1 VAAGGFTLWE
11 EAVVMENKQCDLGLI
26 GLGVMGRN
34 FLLNVAD
41 HGFSLTG
48 YDLDADKVKQ
58 LNKEKSYEHDI
69 HPAGDLADFAA
80 KLRRPR
86 AIMLLVPAG
95 KPVDSVIEE
104 ITPRLDQGDLIIDSG
119 NSHFKDTDRRSEKL
133 EGHGLLFMGMGM
145 SGGEYGARY
154 GPSIMPGGPREGYG
168 RVENILSQAAAQV
181 DGEPCVAYLGKG
193 SAGHYVKMVHNGI
206 EYAVMQL
213 IAETYDLMN
222 RGLELTAD
230 DLHGIYREWNSQELA
245 SYLVE
250 ITSQIFA
257 RTDEK
262 TGQPLV
268 EVILDAAKQ
277 KGTGKWT
284 EWDATDLQVP
294 TPTIDAAVTMRNLS
308 SLKSERQQAAEYLR
322 GPSAKYGGDQQKF
335 VGQLKD
341 ALYGSMVLTYAQGMA
356 LLRRASTH
364 YEYGLDLAT
373 VARIWRGGC
382 IVRAA
387 LLEDIRSVFSSSPDL
402 PNLLMNRDFAQ
413 EVMRCQNQL
422 RAVVS
427 AAVQMGVPVPALADS
442 LSYFDGYRS
451 GRLPAN
457 LIQAQRDY
465 FGSHTYER
473 TDAEGTFHSQW
484 RKS

>member
-1 VAAGGFTLWE
+1 MG
-11 EAVVMENKQCDLGLI
+11 NKQCDLGLI

-48 YDLDADKVKQ
+48 YDLDANKVKQ
-58 LNKEKSYEHDI
+58 LNKEKSAKHDI
-69 HPAGDLADFAA
+69 HPFEDLADFIA
-80 KLRRPR
+80 KLHRPR
-86 AIMLLVPAG
+86 VIMLLVPAG
-95 KPVDSVIEE
+95 KPVDSVLEE
-104 ITPRLDQGDLIIDSG
+104 LKPRLDQGDLIIDSG

-181 DGEPCVAYLGKG
+181 EGEPCVAYLGKG

-206 EYAVMQL
+206 EYGIMEL
-213 IAETYDLMN
+213 IAETYDIMR
-222 RGLELTAD
+222 RGLGLIAHELHD
-230 DLHGIYREWNSQELA
+230 VYRSWSSQELA

-250 ITSQIFA
+250 ITAHIFA
-257 RTDEK
+257 TTDEK
-262 TGQPLV
+262 SGQPLV

-322 GPSAKYGGDQQKF
+322 GPSATYGGDREKF

-341 ALYGSMVLTYAQGMA
+341 AMYSGMILAYAQGMA
-356 LLRRASTH
+356 LLRVASNH
-364 YEYGLDLAT
+364 YQYGLDLAT

-382 IVRAA
+382 IIRAA
-387 LLEDIRSVFSSSPDL
+387 LLEDIRSVFSSRPDL

-413 EVMRCQNQL
+413 EVMLRQDQL

-427 AAVQMGVPVPALADS
+427 TAMQMGLPVPALAAS

-473 TDAEGTFHSQW
+473 TDAEGTFHTQW

>member
-1 VAAGGFTLWE
+1 MG
-11 EAVVMENKQCDLGLI
+11 NKQCDLGLI

-48 YDLDADKVKQ
+48 YDLDANKVKQ
-58 LNKEKSYEHDI
+58 LNKEKSAKHDI
-69 HPAGDLADFAA
+69 HPFEDLADFIA
-80 KLRRPR
+80 KLHRPR
-86 AIMLLVPAG
+86 VIMLLVPAG
-95 KPVDSVIEE
+95 KPVDSVLEE
-104 ITPRLDQGDLIIDSG
+104 LKPRLDQGDLIIDSG

-181 DGEPCVAYLGKG
+181 EGEPCVAYLGKG

-206 EYAVMQL
+206 EYGIMEL
-213 IAETYDLMN
+213 IAETYDIMR
-222 RGLELTAD
+222 RGLGLIAHELHD
-230 DLHGIYREWNSQELA
+230 VYRSWSSQELA

-250 ITSQIFA
+250 ITAHIFA
-257 RTDEK
+257 TTDEK
-262 TGQPLV
+262 SGQPLV

-322 GPSAKYGGDQQKF
+322 GPSATYSGDREKF

-341 ALYGSMVLTYAQGMA
+341 AMYSGMILAYAQGMA
-356 LLRRASTH
+356 LLRVASNH
-364 YEYGLDLAT
+364 YQYGLDLAT

-382 IVRAA
+382 IIRAA
-387 LLEDIRSVFSSSPDL
+387 LLEDIRSVFSSRPDL

-413 EVMRCQNQL
+413 EVMLRQDQL

-427 AAVQMGVPVPALADS
+427 TAMQMGLPVPALAAS

-451 GRLPAN
+451 ARLPAN

-473 TDAEGTFHSQW
+473 TDREGTFHTQW
-484 RKS
+484 RQN

>member
-1 VAAGGFTLWE
+1 MG
-11 EAVVMENKQCDLGLI
+11 NKQCDLGLI

-48 YDLDADKVKQ
+48 YDLDANKVKQ
-58 LNKEKSYEHDI
+58 LNKEKSAKHDI
-69 HPAGDLADFAA
+69 HPFEDLADFIA
-80 KLRRPR
+80 KLHRPR
-86 AIMLLVPAG
+86 VIMLLVPAG
-95 KPVDSVIEE
+95 KPVDSVLEE
-104 ITPRLDQGDLIIDSG
+104 LKPRLDQGDLIIDSG

-181 DGEPCVAYLGKG
+181 EGEPCVAYLGKG

-206 EYAVMQL
+206 EYGIMEL
-213 IAETYDLMN
+213 IAETYDIMR
-222 RGLELTAD
+222 RGLGLIAHELHD
-230 DLHGIYREWNSQELA
+230 VYRSWSSQELA

-250 ITSQIFA
+250 ITAHIFA
-257 RTDEK
+257 TTDEK
-262 TGQPLV
+262 SGQPLV

-322 GPSAKYGGDQQKF
+322 GPSATYGGDREKF

-341 ALYGSMVLTYAQGMA
+341 AMYSGMILAYAQGMA
-356 LLRRASTH
+356 LLRVASNH
-364 YEYGLDLAT
+364 YQYGLDLAT

-382 IVRAA
+382 IIRAA
-387 LLEDIRSVFSSSPDL
+387 LLEDIRSVFSSRPDL

-413 EVMRCQNQL
+413 EVMLRQDQL

-427 AAVQMGVPVPALADS
+427 TAMQMGLPVPALAAS

-473 TDAEGTFHSQW
+473 TDEEGTFHTQW
-484 RKS
+484 RQS

>member
-1 VAAGGFTLWE
+1 MG
-11 EAVVMENKQCDLGLI
+11 NKKCDLGLI

-48 YDLDADKVKQ
+48 YDLDADKAKE
-58 LNKEKSYEHDI
+58 LNKEKSNTHDI
-69 HPAGDLADFAA
+69 HPAEDLADFIA

-86 AIMLLVPAG
+86 VIMLLVPAG
-95 KPVDSVIEE
+95 EPVDSVLQE

-119 NSHFKDTDRRSEKL
+119 NSHFRDTDRRSEKL
-133 EGHGLLFMGMGM
+133 EGHSLLFMGMGM
-145 SGGEYGARY
+145 SGGEHGARH

-181 DGEPCVAYLGKG
+181 NGEPCVAYLGKG

-206 EYAVMQL
+206 EYGIMEL
-213 IAETYDLMN
+213 IAETYDLMK
-222 RGLELTAD
+222 RGLGLSAH
-230 DLHGIYREWNSQELA
+230 DLQGVYHGWSSQELA

-250 ITSQIFA
+250 ITADIFA
-257 RTDEK
+257 TTDEE

-308 SLKSERQQAAEYLR
+308 SLKRERQQAAECLR
-322 GPSAKYGGDQQKF
+322 GPSVPYGGNQEKF
-335 VGQLKD
+335 VSQLKD
-341 ALYGSMVLTYAQGMA
+341 ALYSGMILAYAQGMA
-356 LLRRASTH
+356 LLRTASTH
-364 YEYGLDLAT
+364 YRYGLDLAT

-382 IVRAA
+382 IIRAA
-387 LLEDIRSVFSSSPDL
+387 LLEDILSVFSSRPDL

-413 EVMRCQNQL
+413 EVMLRQDQL

-427 AAVQMGVPVPALADS
+427 TAIQMGLPVPALAAS

-451 GRLPAN
+451 ARLPAN

-473 TDAEGTFHSQW
+473 TDKEGTFHTQW

>member
-1 VAAGGFTLWE
+1 MGD
-11 EAVVMENKQCDLGLI
+11 NHCDLGLV

-34 FLLNVAD
+34 FLLNLAD

-58 LNKEKSYEHDI
+58 LNKEKSDKHEI
-69 HPAGDLADFAA
+69 HPAEDLVDFVA

-86 AIMLLVPAG
+86 AVMLLVPAG
-95 KPVDSVIEE
+95 KPVDSVIDQV
-104 ITPRLDQGDLIIDSG
+104 TPLLDQGDLIIDSG

-133 EGHGLLFMGMGM
+133 DGQGLLFMGMGM
-145 SGGEYGARY
+145 SGGEYGARH
-154 GPSIMPGGPREGYG
+154 GPSIMPGGTWEGYG
-168 RVENILSQAAAQV
+168 RVEHMLSRTAARV

-206 EYAVMQL
+206 EYGIMQL
-213 IAETYDLMN
+213 IAETYDLMK
-222 RGLELTAD
+222 RGLGFSAD
-230 DLHGIYREWNSQELA
+230 DLHGVYRDWNRQELA

-250 ITSQIFA
+250 ITSHIFTTA
-257 RTDEK
+257 DEK
-262 TGQPLV
+262 TGRPLV

-284 EWDATDLQVP
+284 EWDAADLQVP
-294 TPTIDAAVTMRNLS
+294 TPTIDAAVAMRNLS
-308 SLKSERQQAAEYLR
+308 GLKSERQQAARQLR
-322 GPSAKYGGDQQKF
+322 GPSAAYKGDPQKF
-335 VGQLKD
+335 TSQLKD
-341 ALYGSMVLTYAQGMA
+341 ALYSGMILTYGQGMA
-356 LLRRASTH
+356 LLRRASSH
-364 YEYGLDLAT
+364 YRYGLDLAT

-382 IVRAA
+382 IIRAA
-387 LLEDIRSVFSSSPDL
+387 LLEDIRSVFSSRSDL
-402 PNLLMNRDFAQ
+402 PNLLMDRDLA
-413 EVMRCQNQL
+413 EAVMRRQNQL

-427 AAVQMGVPVPALADS
+427 TALKMGLPVPALAAS
-442 LSYFDGYRS
+442 LGYFDGYRS

-473 TDAEGTFHSQW
+473 TDAEGTFHTQW
-484 RKS
+484 HKR

>member
-1 VAAGGFTLWE
+1 MGK
-11 EAVVMENKQCDLGLI
+11 KQCDLGLI

-48 YDLDADKVKQ
+48 YDLDADKVEQ
-58 LNKEKSYEHDI
+58 LNKEKSNTHDI
-69 HPAGDLADFAA
+69 HPAEDLADFIA

-86 AIMLLVPAG
+86 VIMLLVPAG
-95 KPVDSVIEE
+95 EPVDSVIEE
-104 ITPRLDQGDLIIDSG
+104 IAPRLDQGDLIIDSG
-119 NSHFKDTDRRSEKL
+119 NSHFKDTDRRSQKL
-133 EGHGLLFMGMGM
+133 EGRGLLFMGMGM
-145 SGGEYGARY
+145 SGGEHGARH

-168 RVENILSQAAAQV
+168 RVEDILSQAAAQV

-206 EYAVMQL
+206 EYGIMEL
-213 IAETYDLMN
+213 IAETYDLMK
-222 RGLELTAD
+222 RGLGFTAHD
-230 DLHGIYREWNSQELA
+230 VQDLYRQWNSQELA

-250 ITSQIFA
+250 ITADIFA
-257 RTDEK
+257 TTDEK

-308 SLKSERQQAAEYLR
+308 SLKNERQQAAECLR
-322 GPSAKYGGDQQKF
+322 GPSAAYGGDRQKF
-335 VGQLKD
+335 VEQLKD
-341 ALYGSMVLTYAQGMA
+341 ALYSGMILAYAQGMA
-356 LLRRASTH
+356 LLRTASTH
-364 YEYGLDLAT
+364 YRYGLDLAT

-382 IVRAA
+382 IIRAA
-387 LLEDIRSVFSSSPDL
+387 LLEDIRSVLSGSPDL
-402 PNLLMNRDFAQ
+402 PNLLMSQDFAE
-413 EVMRCQNQL
+413 EVMGRQSQL

-427 AAVQMGVPVPALADS
+427 AAVQMGVPVPALAES

-473 TDAEGTFHSQW
+473 TDGGGTFHTQW

>member
-1 VAAGGFTLWE
+1 MG
-11 EAVVMENKQCDLGLI
+11 NRQCDLGLV

-34 FLLNVAD
+34 FLLNLAD

-48 YDLDADKVKQ
+48 YDLDADKAEQ
-58 LNKEKSYEHDI
+58 LNKEKSNTHDI
-69 HPAGDLADFAA
+69 HPTEDLDDLIG

-86 AIMLLVPAG
+86 VIMMLVPAG
-95 KPVDSVIEE
+95 EPVDSVIEE
-104 ITPRLDQGDLIIDSG
+104 MRPRLDQGDLIIDGG
-119 NSHFKDTDRRSEKL
+119 NSHFKDTNRRSEKL

-145 SGGEYGARY
+145 SGGEHGARH
-154 GPSIMPGGPREGYG
+154 GPSIMPGGPREAYA
-168 RVENILSQAAAQV
+168 RVENILSQAAARV
-181 DGEPCVAYLGKG
+181 EGEPCVAYLGKG

-206 EYAVMQL
+206 EYGIMQL
-213 IAETYDLMN
+213 IAETYDLMK
-222 RGLELTAD
+222 RGLGLTPEELHTV
-230 DLHGIYREWNSQELA
+230 YRGWNSQELS

-250 ITSQIFA
+250 ITSHIFA
-257 RTDEK
+257 TSDEK

-308 SLKSERQQAAEYLR
+308 SLKSERQQAAEHLR
-322 GPSAKYGGDQQKF
+322 GPSVTYGGDQQKF
-335 VGQLKD
+335 IGQLKD
-341 ALYGSMVLTYAQGMA
+341 ALYSGMVLSYAQGME
-356 LLRRASTH
+356 LLRRASSH
-364 YEYGLDLAT
+364 YGYGLDLAT

-382 IVRAA
+382 IIRAA
-387 LLEDIRSVFSSSPDL
+387 LLEDVRSVFSSSPDL

-413 EVMRCQNQL
+413 EVMLRQDQL

-427 AAVQMGVPVPALADS
+427 AAVQMGLPVPALAAS

-457 LIQAQRDY
+457 LVQAQRDY

-473 TDAEGTFHSQW
+473 TDAEGTFHTQW
-484 RKS
+484 RKN

>member
-1 VAAGGFTLWE
+1 MG
-11 EAVVMENKQCDLGLI
+11 NKQCDLGLI

-41 HGFSLTG
+41 HGFALTG
-48 YDLDADKVKQ
+48 YDLDAEKAKE
-58 LNKEKSYEHDI
+58 LNKEKSNRHDI
-69 HPAGDLADFAA
+69 HPAEDLADFIA

-86 AIMLLVPAG
+86 VIMLLVPAG
-95 KPVDSVIEE
+95 KPVDSVLEE
-104 ITPRLDQGDLIIDSG
+104 IAPRLDRGDLIIDSG

-133 EGHGLLFMGMGM
+133 VGHGLLFMGMGM
-145 SGGEYGARY
+145 SGGEYGARH

-168 RVENILSQAAAQV
+168 RVEDILSRAAAQV

-206 EYAVMQL
+206 EYGIMEL
-213 IAETYDLMN
+213 IAETYDLMK
-222 RGLELTAD
+222 RGLGLSAH
-230 DLHGIYREWNSQELA
+230 DLQGVYHGWINQELA

-250 ITSQIFA
+250 ITADIFA
-257 RTDEK
+257 TTDEH

-308 SLKSERQQAAEYLR
+308 SLKTERQQAAECLR
-322 GPSAKYGGDQQKF
+322 GPSVTYDGDPEKF

-341 ALYGSMVLTYAQGMA
+341 GLYCGMILAYAQGMA
-356 LLRRASTH
+356 LLRTASTH
-364 YEYGLDLAT
+364 YQYGLDLAT

-382 IVRAA
+382 IIRAA
-387 LLEDIRSVFSSSPDL
+387 LLEDIRSVFSSRPDL
-402 PNLLMNRDFAQ
+402 SNLLMNRDFAQ
-413 EVMRCQNQL
+413 EVMLRQDKL

-427 AAVQMGVPVPALADS
+427 TAIQMGLPVPALAAS

-451 GRLPAN
+451 ARLPAN

-473 TDAEGTFHSQW
+473 IDKEGTFHTQW
-484 RKS
+484 RQN

>member
-1 VAAGGFTLWE
+1 MG
-11 EAVVMENKQCDLGLI
+11 NKRCDLGLI

-48 YDLDADKVKQ
+48 YDLDADKAKQ
-58 LNKEKSYEHDI
+58 LNKEKSDAHNI
-69 HPAGDLADFAA
+69 HPAGDLADFIA

-86 AIMLLVPAG
+86 VIMLLVPAG
-95 KPVDSVIEE
+95 APVDSVLEQL
-104 ITPRLDQGDLIIDSG
+104 TPRVDQGDLIIDSG
-119 NSHFKDTDRRSEKL
+119 NSHFKDTDRRSDKL
-133 EGHGLLFMGMGM
+133 EGQGLVFMGMGM

-154 GPSIMPGGPREGYG
+154 GPSIMPGGPREAYG

-206 EYAVMQL
+206 EYGIMQL
-213 IAETYDLMN
+213 IGETYDLMN
-222 RGLELTAD
+222 RGLGLTAH
-230 DLHGIYREWNSQELA
+230 DLHGIYRSWSSQELA

-250 ITSQIFA
+250 ITSHIFA
-257 RTDEK
+257 TTDEK
-262 TGQPLV
+262 TGKPLV

-308 SLKSERQQAAEYLR
+308 SLKRERQQAAEQLR
-322 GPSAKYGGDQQKF
+322 GPAAPYGGDQQKF

-341 ALYGSMVLTYAQGMA
+341 ALYSSMILTYAQGMA

-364 YEYGLDLAT
+364 YGYGLDLAT

-382 IVRAA
+382 IIRAA
-387 LLEDIRSVFSSSPDL
+387 LLEDILSVFNSSPDL
-402 PNLLMNRDFAQ
+402 PNLLLNRNFAQ
-413 EVMRCQNQL
+413 EVILRQNQL

-427 AAVQMGVPVPALADS
+427 AAVQMGLPVPALAAS

-451 GRLPAN
+451 DRLPAN

-473 TDAEGTFHSQW
+473 SDEEGTFHTQW
-484 RKS
+484 RQS

>member
-1 VAAGGFTLWE
+1 
-11 EAVVMENKQCDLGLI
+11 MKKNHCDLGLI

-58 LNKEKSYEHDI
+58 LNKEKSDAHEIY
-69 HPAGDLADFAA
+69 PAEGLADFISR
-80 KLRRPR
+80 LRRPR
-86 AIMLLVPAG
+86 VVMLLVPAG
-95 KPVDSVIEE
+95 APVDSVLEE
-104 ITPRLDQGDLIIDSG
+104 ITPQLDQGDLIIDSG
-119 NSHFKDTDRRSEKL
+119 NSHFKDTNRRAEKL
-133 EGHGLLFMGMGM
+133 GGRGLLFMGMGM
-145 SGGEYGARY
+145 SGGEHGARY
-154 GPSIMPGGPREGYG
+154 GPSIMPGGPREGYA
-168 RVENILSQAAAQV
+168 RIENMFRQAAAQV
-181 DGEPCVAYLGKG
+181 EGEPCVAYLGKG

-206 EYAVMQL
+206 EYGIMQL
-213 IAETYDLMN
+213 IAETYDLMK
-222 RGLELTAD
+222 RGLGFTPD
-230 DLHGIYREWNSQELA
+230 RLHDVYRSWSTQGLA
-245 SYLVE
+245 SYLLE
-250 ITSQIFA
+250 ITSDIFA
-257 RTDEK
+257 ATDEK

-294 TPTIDAAVTMRNLS
+294 TPIIDAAVTMRNLS
-308 SLKSERQQAAEYLR
+308 SLKSERQRAAEHLR
-322 GPSAKYGGDQQKF
+322 GPSALFGGDRQKF
-335 VGQLKD
+335 LGQLKD
-341 ALYGSMVLTYAQGMA
+341 ALYCGMLITYAQGMA
-356 LLRRASTH
+356 LLRTASIH
-364 YEYGLDLAT
+364 YGYGLDLAT

-382 IVRAA
+382 IIRAA
-387 LLEDIRSVFSSSPDL
+387 LLEDIRSTFSSVPDL
-402 PNLLMNRDFAQ
+402 PNLLMNPDIAEKIMLRQ
-413 EVMRCQNQL
+413 SQL

-427 AAVQMGVPVPALADS
+427 TAVQMGLPVAALAAS

-451 GRLPAN
+451 ARLPAN

-473 TDAEGTFHSQW
+473 TDAEGAFHTEW

>member
-1 VAAGGFTLWE
+1 
-11 EAVVMENKQCDLGLI
+11 MEDKKCDLGLI

-48 YDLDADKVKQ
+48 YDLDAEKVRE
-58 LNKEKSYEHDI
+58 LNKEKSKRHDI
-69 HPAGDLADFAA
+69 HPAEDLADFIG

-86 AIMLLVPAG
+86 VIMLLVPAG
-95 KPVDSVIEE
+95 KPVDSVLEE
-104 ITPRLDQGDLIIDSG
+104 VTPRLDQGDLIIDSG

-133 EGHGLLFMGMGM
+133 EGHGLFFMGMGM
-145 SGGEYGARY
+145 SGGEYGARH

-181 DGEPCVAYLGKG
+181 NGEPCVAYLGKG

-206 EYAVMQL
+206 EYGIMEL
-213 IAETYDLMN
+213 IAETYDLMK
-222 RGLELTAD
+222 RGLGLSAH
-230 DLHGIYREWNSQELA
+230 DLQGVYHGWINQELA

-250 ITSQIFA
+250 ITADIFA
-257 RTDEK
+257 TTDEH

-294 TPTIDAAVTMRNLS
+294 TPIIDAAVTMRNLS
-308 SLKSERQQAAEYLR
+308 SLKGERQQAAEWLG
-322 GPSAKYGGDQQKF
+322 GPSPPYEVDQEKF

-341 ALYGSMVLTYAQGMA
+341 ALYSGMILAYAQGMA
-356 LLRRASTH
+356 LLRAASTH
-364 YEYGLDLAT
+364 YRYGLDLAT

-382 IVRAA
+382 IIRAA
-387 LLEDIRSVFSSSPDL
+387 LLEDIHSAFSSRPDL
-402 PNLLMNRDFAQ
+402 PNLLMNRDFAR
-413 EVMRCQNQL
+413 EVMLRQEQL

-427 AAVQMGVPVPALADS
+427 TAIQMGLPVPALAAS

-451 GRLPAN
+451 ARLPAN

-473 TDAEGTFHSQW
+473 TDKEGTFHTQW

>member
-1 VAAGGFTLWE
+1 
-11 EAVVMENKQCDLGLI
+11 
-26 GLGVMGRN
+26 MGRN

-48 YDLDADKVKQ
+48 YDLDADKAKQ
-58 LNKEKSYEHDI
+58 LNKEKSDKHDI
-69 HPAGDLADFAA
+69 YPAEDLGDFIG

-86 AIMLLVPAG
+86 VIMLLVPAG

-104 ITPRLDQGDLIIDSG
+104 MTPRLAQGDLIIDSG

-133 EGHGLLFMGMGM
+133 EGQGLLFMGMGM
-145 SGGEYGARY
+145 SGGEYGARH
-154 GPSIMPGGPREGYG
+154 GPSIMPGGPPEGYG

-206 EYAVMQL
+206 EYGIMQL

-222 RGLELTAD
+222 RGLGLTAH
-230 DLHGIYREWNSQELA
+230 DLYDVYRRWSGQELA

-250 ITSQIFA
+250 ITSHIFA
-257 RTDEK
+257 TTDEK

-308 SLKSERQQAAEYLR
+308 SLKSERQQAAEYLG
-322 GPSAKYGGDQQKF
+322 GPSGTYGGDQQKF
-335 VGQLKD
+335 LGQLKD
-341 ALYGSMVLTYAQGMA
+341 GLYSGMILTYAQGME
-356 LLRRASTH
+356 LLRRASSH
-364 YEYGLDLAT
+364 YGYGLDLAT

-382 IVRAA
+382 IIRAA
-387 LLEDIRSVFSSSPDL
+387 LLEDMRSVFSSSPDL

-413 EVMRCQNQL
+413 EVMRRQGQL
-422 RAVVS
+422 RTVVS
-427 AAVQMGVPVPALADS
+427 TAVQMGLPVPALAAS

-451 GRLPAN
+451 DRLPAN

-473 TDAEGTFHSQW
+473 TDEEGTFHTQW
-484 RKS
+484 RQS

>member
-1 VAAGGFTLWE
+1 MG
-11 EAVVMENKQCDLGLI
+11 NIHCDLGLI

-34 FLLNVAD
+34 FLLNLAD

-58 LNKEKSYEHDI
+58 LNKEKSDEHEI
-69 HPAGDLADFAA
+69 HPAEELADFIA

-86 AIMLLVPAG
+86 VIVLLVPAG
-95 KPVDSVIEE
+95 EPVDSVIAEL
-104 ITPRLDQGDLIIDSG
+104 TPRLDQGDLIIDSG
-119 NSHFKDTDRRSEKL
+119 NSHFKDTDHRSEKL
-133 EGHGLLFMGMGM
+133 EEHGLLFMGMGM
-145 SGGEYGARY
+145 SGGEYGARH

-206 EYAVMQL
+206 EYGIMQL
-213 IAETYDLMN
+213 IAETYDLMK
-222 RGLELTAD
+222 RGLELTAH
-230 DLHGIYREWNSQELA
+230 DLHDVYRSWSSQELA

-257 RTDEK
+257 TTDEK
-262 TGQPLV
+262 TGEPLV

-308 SLKSERQQAAEYLR
+308 SLKSERQQAAKYLG
-322 GPSAKYGGDQQKF
+322 GPSTKYGGDQQKF

-341 ALYGSMVLTYAQGMA
+341 ALYSGMILTYAQGIA
-356 LLRRASTH
+356 LLRRASSH
-364 YEYGLDLAT
+364 YGYGLDLAT

-382 IVRAA
+382 IIRAA
-387 LLEDIRSVFSSSPDL
+387 LLEDIRSIFSSSPDL

-413 EVMRCQNQL
+413 EVMRRQNQL

-473 TDAEGTFHSQW
+473 TDAEGTFHTQW
-484 RKS
+484 RKN

>member
-1 VAAGGFTLWE
+1 MG
-11 EAVVMENKQCDLGLI
+11 NKQCDLGLI

-48 YDLDADKVKQ
+48 YDLDADKAKQ
-58 LNKEKSYEHDI
+58 LNKEKSDKHDI
-69 HPAGDLADFAA
+69 HPAEDLGDFIA

-86 AIMLLVPAG
+86 VIMLLVPAG

-104 ITPRLDQGDLIIDSG
+104 MTPRLAQGDLIIDSG
-119 NSHFKDTDRRSEKL
+119 NSHFKDTDRRSDKL
-133 EGHGLLFMGMGM
+133 AGQGLLFMGMGM
-145 SGGEYGARY
+145 SGGEYGARH
-154 GPSIMPGGPREGYG
+154 GPSIMPGGPPEGYG

-206 EYAVMQL
+206 EYGIMQL

-222 RGLELTAD
+222 RGLGLTAH
-230 DLHGIYREWNSQELA
+230 DLYDVYRRWSGQELA

-250 ITSQIFA
+250 ITSHIFA
-257 RTDEK
+257 TTDEK

-308 SLKSERQQAAEYLR
+308 SLKSERQQAAEHLG
-322 GPSAKYGGDQQKF
+322 GPSGTYGGDQQKF
-335 VGQLKD
+335 LGQLKD
-341 ALYGSMVLTYAQGMA
+341 GLYSGMILTYAQGME
-356 LLRRASTH
+356 LLRRASSH
-364 YEYGLDLAT
+364 YGYGLDLAT

-382 IVRAA
+382 IIRAA
-387 LLEDIRSVFSSSPDL
+387 LLEDMRSVFSSSPDL

-413 EVMRCQNQL
+413 EVMRRQGQL
-422 RAVVS
+422 RTVVCT
-427 AAVQMGVPVPALADS
+427 AVQMGLPIPALAAS

-451 GRLPAN
+451 DRLPAN

-473 TDAEGTFHSQW
+473 TDEEGTFHTQW
-484 RKS
+484 RQS

>member
-1 VAAGGFTLWE
+1 MG
-11 EAVVMENKQCDLGLI
+11 NKQCDFGLI

-41 HGFSLTG
+41 HGFALTG
-48 YDLDADKVKQ
+48 YDLDVEKAKE
-58 LNKEKSYEHDI
+58 LNKEKSNRHDI
-69 HPAGDLADFAA
+69 HPAEDLADFIAN
-80 KLRRPR
+80 LRRPR
-86 AIMLLVPAG
+86 VIMMLVPAG
-95 KPVDSVIEE
+95 KPVDSVLEE
-104 ITPRLDQGDLIIDSG
+104 IAPRLDEGDLIIDSG

-133 EGHGLLFMGMGM
+133 ADHGLLFMGMGM
-145 SGGEYGARY
+145 SGGEHGARH

-168 RVENILSQAAAQV
+168 RVEDILSRAAAQV
-181 DGEPCVAYLGKG
+181 NGEPCVAYLGKG

-206 EYAVMQL
+206 EYGIMEL
-213 IAETYDLMN
+213 IAETYDLMK
-222 RGLELTAD
+222 RGLGLSAH
-230 DLHGIYREWNSQELA
+230 DLQGVYHGWSNQELA

-250 ITSQIFA
+250 ITADIFA
-257 RTDEK
+257 TTDEN
-262 TGQPLV
+262 TSQPLV

-308 SLKSERQQAAEYLR
+308 TLKGERQQAAEWLR
-322 GPSAKYGGDQQKF
+322 GPAVTYDGDQEKF

-341 ALYGSMVLTYAQGMA
+341 GLYSGMILTYAQGMA
-356 LLRRASTH
+356 LLRVASNH
-364 YEYGLDLAT
+364 YGYELDLAT

-382 IVRAA
+382 IIRAG
-387 LLEDIRSVFSSSPDL
+387 LLEDIRAVFSSSPDL
-402 PNLLMNRDFAQ
+402 PNLLLNRDFAQ
-413 EVMRCQNQL
+413 EVMVRQDQL

-427 AAVQMGVPVPALADS
+427 TAIQMGLPVPALAES

-451 GRLPAN
+451 ARLPAN

-473 TDAEGTFHSQW
+473 TDREGTFHTQW

>member
-1 VAAGGFTLWE
+1 MG
-11 EAVVMENKQCDLGLI
+11 NKQCDFGLI

-41 HGFSLTG
+41 HGFALTG
-48 YDLDADKVKQ
+48 YDLDAEKAKE
-58 LNKEKSYEHDI
+58 LNKEKSNRHDI
-69 HPAGDLADFAA
+69 HPAEDLADFIA

-86 AIMLLVPAG
+86 VIMLLVPAG
-95 KPVDSVIEE
+95 KPVDSVLEE
-104 ITPRLDQGDLIIDSG
+104 IAPRLDEGDLIIDSG

-133 EGHGLLFMGMGM
+133 VGHGLLFMGMGM
-145 SGGEYGARY
+145 SGGEHGARH

-168 RVENILSQAAAQV
+168 RVEDILSQAAAQV
-181 DGEPCVAYLGKG
+181 NGEPCVAYLGKG

-206 EYAVMQL
+206 EYGIMEL
-213 IAETYDLMN
+213 IAETYDLMK
-222 RGLELTAD
+222 RGLGLSAH
-230 DLHGIYREWNSQELA
+230 DLHGVYQGWSNQELA

-250 ITSQIFA
+250 ITADIFA
-257 RTDEK
+257 TTDEN

-308 SLKSERQQAAEYLR
+308 SLKGERQQAAECLR
-322 GPSAKYGGDQQKF
+322 GPAGTYDGDQEKF

-341 ALYGSMVLTYAQGMA
+341 GLYSGMILAYAQGMA
-356 LLRRASTH
+356 LLRTASTH
-364 YEYGLDLAT
+364 YRYGLDLAT

-382 IVRAA
+382 IIRAA
-387 LLEDIRSVFSSSPDL
+387 LLEDIHSAFSSRPDL
-402 PNLLMNRDFAQ
+402 PNLLMNRDFAR
-413 EVMRCQNQL
+413 EVMVRQDQL

-427 AAVQMGVPVPALADS
+427 TAIQMGLPVPALAAS

-451 GRLPAN
+451 ARLPAN

-473 TDAEGTFHSQW
+473 TDREGTFHTQW
-484 RKS
+484 RQN

>member
-1 VAAGGFTLWE
+1 
-11 EAVVMENKQCDLGLI
+11 MEDKKCDLGLI

-48 YDLDADKVKQ
+48 YDLDAEKVRE
-58 LNKEKSYEHDI
+58 LNKEKSKRHDI
-69 HPAGDLADFAA
+69 HPAEDLADFIG

-86 AIMLLVPAG
+86 VIMLLVPAG
-95 KPVDSVIEE
+95 KPVDSVLEE
-104 ITPRLDQGDLIIDSG
+104 VTPRLDQGDLIIDSG

-133 EGHGLLFMGMGM
+133 EGHGLFFMGMGM
-145 SGGEYGARY
+145 SGGEYGARH

-181 DGEPCVAYLGKG
+181 NGEPCVAYLGKG

-206 EYAVMQL
+206 EYGIMEL
-213 IAETYDLMN
+213 IAETYDLMK
-222 RGLELTAD
+222 RGLGLSAH
-230 DLHGIYREWNSQELA
+230 DLHSVYQDWSSQELA

-250 ITSQIFA
+250 ITAHIFA
-257 RTDEK
+257 TTDEK

-268 EVILDAAKQ
+268 EFILDAAKQ

-308 SLKSERQQAAEYLR
+308 SLKRERQQAAQCLG
-322 GPSAKYGGDQQKF
+322 GPSVSFGGNQEKF

-341 ALYGSMVLTYAQGMA
+341 ALYSGMMLAYAQGMA
-356 LLRRASTH
+356 LLRAASTH
-364 YEYGLDLAT
+364 YQYGLNLAT

-382 IVRAA
+382 IIRAA
-387 LLEDIRSVFSSSPDL
+387 LLEDILSVFSSKADL
-402 PNLLMNRDFAQ
+402 PNLLMNQDFAR
-413 EVMRCQNQL
+413 EVMLRQDQL
-422 RAVVS
+422 RSVVS
-427 AAVQMGVPVPALADS
+427 TAIQMGLPVPALAAS

-451 GRLPAN
+451 DRLPAN

-473 TDAEGTFHSQW
+473 TDEEGTFHTQW
-484 RKS
+484 RQS

>member
-1 VAAGGFTLWE
+1 MG
-11 EAVVMENKQCDLGLI
+11 NKQCDLGLI

-48 YDLDADKVKQ
+48 YDLDANKVKQ
-58 LNKEKSYEHDI
+58 LNKEKSAKHDI
-69 HPAGDLADFAA
+69 HPFEDLADFIA
-80 KLRRPR
+80 KLHRPR
-86 AIMLLVPAG
+86 VIMLLVPAG
-95 KPVDSVIEE
+95 KPVDSVLEE
-104 ITPRLDQGDLIIDSG
+104 LKPRLDQGDLIIDSG

-181 DGEPCVAYLGKG
+181 EGEPCVAYLGKG

-206 EYAVMQL
+206 EYGIMEL
-213 IAETYDLMN
+213 IAETYDIMR
-222 RGLELTAD
+222 RGLGLIAHELHD
-230 DLHGIYREWNSQELA
+230 VYRSWSSQELA

-250 ITSQIFA
+250 ITAHIFA
-257 RTDEK
+257 TTDEK
-262 TGQPLV
+262 SGQPLV

-322 GPSAKYGGDQQKF
+322 GPSATYGGDREKF

-341 ALYGSMVLTYAQGMA
+341 AMYSGMILAYAQGMA
-356 LLRRASTH
+356 LLRVASNH
-364 YEYGLDLAT
+364 YQYGLDLAT

-382 IVRAA
+382 IIRAA
-387 LLEDIRSVFSSSPDL
+387 LLEDIRSVFSSRPDL
-402 PNLLMNRDFAQ
+402 SNLLMNRDFAQ
-413 EVMRCQNQL
+413 EVMLRQDKL

-427 AAVQMGVPVPALADS
+427 TAIQMGLPVPALAAS

-451 GRLPAN
+451 ARLPAN

-473 TDAEGTFHSQW
+473 TDREGIFHTQW
-484 RKS
+484 RQN